1 MVSYLVFLN
10 FRINPKIYLWINH
23 ATPEYNSIFIYMDVY
38 VYIYIYGKE
47 DNEVEGKQVS
57 V

>member
-23 ATPEYNSIFIYMDVY
+23 ATSKYNSIFIYMDVY

-47 DNEVEGKQVS
+47 DNEVEGKQVG